1 MVNFS
6 ANRLALR
13 AAAIYAMLGGIW
25 IALSDRLLALAVSD
39 PVRLTT
45 YQTYKGWAFVAVMA
59 LLAYLLMHRIGR
71 QLEALRNSRQQLA
84 ESELRFRQIAE
95 HIDQIFYLAAPDYSE
110 FFYVSPSYERIWQR
124 SVASLMAAPAS
135 WLESVHVDD
144 RERIRAIVAG
154 SQGSGSYEA
163 EYRVVRPDGTLRRVH
178 ARAFELAAGD
188 GVPYRVAGIVDDVT
202 ERRRTEAEIRALNET
217 LERRVAE
224 RTAALEHAN
233 RELESFSYSVSHDLR
248 APLRAL
254 NGFAHLVGDDAGS
267 QVGPEGRKMLER
279 IRANAEKMGALIDD
293 LLEFSRVGRNEI
305 KSQTIDMS
313 ALAREVADELR
324 SDYPGTRI
332 EIGDLPAAQGD
343 PAMLRQVWSNLIG
356 NALKFSSKH
365 ATPRINIGAATDT
378 PGMQSYVVR
387 DNGAGFDMAYA
398 ARLFGVFQRLHRGDD
413 FPGTGAGLAIVKRIV
428 ERHGGGIAA
437 EGTPGAGALFRFTLP
452 ATAASALSR

>member
-1 MVNFS
+1 MANFS

-13 AAAIYAMLGGIW
+13 AAAIYAALGGAW
-25 IALSDRLLALAVSD
+25 IALSDRLLALMVSD
-39 PVRLTT
+39 PARLTT

-59 LLAYLLMHRIGR
+59 LLAYLLMRRIGR
-71 QLEALRNSRQQLA
+71 QLEAIRESRQQLA

-144 RERIRAIVAG
+144 RERIRALVAG

-163 EYRVVRPDGTLRRVH
+163 EYRVVRPDGTQRRVH

-217 LERRVAE
+217 LENRVAE
-224 RTAALEHAN
+224 RTVALEHAN

-267 QVGPEGRKMLER
+267 QVGPEGRK
-279 IRANAEKMGALIDD
+279 
-293 LLEFSRVGRNEI
+293 
-305 KSQTIDMS
+305 
-313 ALAREVADELR
+313 
-324 SDYPGTRI
+324 
-332 EIGDLPAAQGD
+332 
-343 PAMLRQVWSNLIG
+343 
-356 NALKFSSKH
+356 
-365 ATPRINIGAATDT
+365 
-378 PGMQSYVVR
+378 
-387 DNGAGFDMAYA
+387 
-398 ARLFGVFQRLHRGDD
+398 
-413 FPGTGAGLAIVKRIV
+413 
-428 ERHGGGIAA
+428 
-437 EGTPGAGALFRFTLP
+437 
-452 ATAASALSR
+452 